1 MIPEAV
7 IEEIRSRVDPVEVI
21 GRRVELRKAGTSFA
35 ASCPFH
41 ADRTP
46 SFRVFPDSKR
56 FKCFGCGA
64 RGDVF
69 EFLRRFEGKD
79 FRTVVRELASEVG
92 ISVAPEGAAS
102 REGAVA
108 SEADPGRAR
117 LHRACD
123 AALAHWSERLWGD
136 AGAEARRYLVARGI
150 HEETSRLYRL
160 GFAPREWHDLE
171 NALVGR
177 GFAPD
182 DLLRAGLLRKSDKG
196 EHPVHDR
203 FRGRVM
209 FPLLHGDRR
218 VVGFAGRTLA
228 AAEGSGEPK
237 YLNSPETPIFHKGHL
252 LFGLAEA
259 QAAIRSTRR
268 AVLVEGYV
276 DAIAVHQVGTREVVA
291 CGGTVVTE
299 HQVALLQRA
308 GCEEL
313 FVLMDTDPAGL
324 DAPVAAAPTF
334 LRAGLTVRV
343 ARLPGQGPAD
353 PDTFVGAHGAP
364 GLARVMDSATPLTE
378 WLIERA
384 IAARTQRAGTR
395 GLSVEQKLL
404 IVRDLRPFVA
414 AARPGLPRA
423 LFEQRIARRLELY
436 IVALRAELARGE
448 GREVRDVSVGGTPW
462 RA

>member
-1 MIPEAV
+1 VIPEAV

-21 GRRVELRKAGTSFA
+21 GRRVELRKAGTSFSA
-35 ASCPFH
+35 PCPFH

-92 ISVAPEGAAS
+92 VTVAADATASPPGAGPAQ
-102 REGAVA
+102 
-108 SEADPGRAR
+108 ADPGRAP
-117 LHRACD
+117 LERACD
-123 AALAHWSERLWGD
+123 AALAHWSERLWSA
-136 AGAEARRYLVARGI
+136 AGAQARRYLAARGVQ
-150 HEETSRLYRL
+150 EATARQFRL

-171 NALVGR
+171 QALVGR

-209 FPLLHGDRR
+209 FPLPQGDRR

-228 AAEGSGEPK
+228 SGDGTSEPK
-237 YLNSPETPIFHKGHL
+237 YLNSPESAIFRKGHL
-252 LFGLAEA
+252 LFGLPEAE
-259 QAAIRSTRR
+259 AAIRSSRR
-268 AVLVEGYV
+268 TVLVEGYF
-276 DAIAVHQVGTREVVA
+276 DAIAVAQAGTREVVA
-291 CGGTVVTE
+291 CGGTAVTE
-299 HQVALLQRA
+299 QQIGLLQRA

-313 FVLMDTDPAGL
+313 VVLFDTDPAGL
-324 DAPVAAAPTF
+324 AAPLAVAPTL

-343 ARLPGQGPAD
+343 ARLPGQAPSD
-353 PDTFVGAHGAP
+353 PDTFVRGHGAA
-364 GLARVMDSATPLTE
+364 GLARVIDSATPLTE
-378 WLIERA
+378 WLLERA

-395 GLSVEQKLL
+395 GLPVEQKLL
-404 IVRDLRPFVA
+404 IVRDMRPFVA

-423 LFEQRIARRLELY
+423 LLEQRIARRLELY
-436 IVALRAELARGE
+436 IVALRAE
-448 GREVRDVSVGGTPW
+448 GREGKSAGEGGTPW
-462 RA
+462 RG